1 MLKIYENKIVNNAK
15 FLQTLGM
22 TDEFLRFLKESN
34 SYFSWKKNYV
44 WKVYIILQA
53 AFSLIT
59 SILVKA
65 LSLLYQVTISSLRF
79 NPFCTTGL
87 LRYPWKH

>member
-34 SYFSWKKNYV
+34 SYFSWKK
-44 WKVYIILQA
+44 
-53 AFSLIT
+53 T
-59 SILVKA
+59 M
-65 LSLLYQVTISSLRF
+65 
-79 NPFCTTGL
+79 
-87 LRYPWKH
+87 

>member
-34 SYFSWKKNYV
+34 SYFSWKKLCMKSV
-44 WKVYIILQA
+44 HH
-53 AFSLIT
+53 FT
-59 SILVKA
+59 SSIQSYHVNFGKSTVSA
-65 LSLLYQVTISSLRF
+65 LSGDNQFIMV
-79 NPFCTTGL
+79 
-87 LRYPWKH
+87 